1 MDEWAL
7 LILVVLAFPVMT
19 LVAFVLVLKH
29 RGRIRLLEAR
39 VAALEA
45 QAFGLVAEAPVAAA
59 PLPKGPITLAP
70 FAPRPPDEA
79 APPAPAHPP
88 AVHDVT
94 RPPSFS
100 EPLQAEDGAP
110 PAAPR
115 PGFDAGQLK
124 ERFAGFEEKVGARW
138 AVWVGGLALALGG
151 VFLVRFAVEQDLIG
165 PAMRVGLGLLLAV
178 ALLAGGEVLR
188 RRARGEEPVEPPAS
202 LSPPSSP
209 GLFAGLFVG
218 LGRVP
223 DVPSVLTA
231 AGTMTGFGSIYA
243 AYELYHLIPPQAAF
257 LLLAACGVATLLA
270 ALLHGPALA
279 ALGFIGAAVTPFLIT
294 SQDPNA
300 WGVALLIAA
309 VAASALAVAR
319 VRRWAWLALIAII
332 GVVAWGLTLVVF
344 AVPQAVSASG
354 ALGLVLLAL
363 TALLLA
369 PRLFWG
375 PDTGPRPEPISIL
388 GAVGALV
395 VTAVAAVDGKLGGE
409 MGAPA
414 LAVFV
419 LAAIGVLALA
429 WRVKPMT
436 LATLAVA
443 VLSPALLT
451 QWVFPP
457 EPGTT
462 MAPAGPMAGVL
473 PEPARLSLGHFM
485 VYAFGM
491 GALMLGAGLAGAWR
505 GGRFLVLV
513 GWAVTGTLGPVLMLI
528 AAYARLTELDRSVPF
543 AALAL
548 ALAFLFTLAAER
560 LSRATRAYGGT
571 IFAAGAVVTLA
582 LALTFALE
590 KGWLTVGL
598 ALAALGVAWISTL
611 RPLPGLRAF
620 SAGLALVVLG
630 RIVWLPTIAVDPGA
644 TPIFNWLLWGY
655 GVPAF
660 AFAGAA
666 FLLAKSGDDWSRRVH
681 ESLAL
686 LFAVMLAATQ
696 VRHLA
701 HGGDI
706 YASGTRLFETGLLA
720 CIYGAYA
727 VGLSRLAT
735 ITGRDFYQLF
745 ADLVAALAALCALN
759 GLAENNPFVTGESV
773 GGVVFNDLLVA
784 FALPA
789 ALALIFAGVQPAA
802 RARVKLAAGGLA
814 IVLALAYIT
823 FEVSRVFQGDVLDPD
838 QISSAEW
845 YAYSA
850 AWLVSGMVLLG
861 IGLWRGSR
869 TLRLA
874 SAAVMVATVLKV
886 FLSDMADLE
895 GVLRAVSFIGLGVVL
910 VAMGWVYQ
918 RLLAREKAAPQK
930 DTSRGPGPA

>member
-7 LILVVLAFPVMT
+7 LILVVLAFPVMS

-29 RGRIRLLEAR
+29 RGRIRVLEAR
-39 VAALEA
+39 VVALEA
-45 QAFGLVAEAPVAAA
+45 QVFGFVADAPPAAA
-59 PLPKGPITLAP
+59 PLPSGPITLAP
-70 FAPRPPDEA
+70 FAPRPPEPA
-79 APPAPAHPP
+79 LPPVVQARN
-88 AVHDVT
+88 VQDVT
-94 RPPSFS
+94 RPP
-100 EPLQAEDGAP
+100 PLSAPVPPEDDVP
-110 PAAPR
+110 PVPPR

-165 PAMRVGLGLLLAV
+165 PAMRVGLGLLLAA

-188 RRARGEEPVEPPAS
+188 RRARSEEPAEAPAH
-202 LSPPSSP
+202 LSAAPSAGP
-209 GLFAGLFVG
+209 FAG

-231 AGTMTGFGSIYA
+231 AGTMTAFGSLYA
-243 AYELYHLIPPQAAF
+243 AYELYHLIPPQVAF
-257 LLLAACGVATLLA
+257 LLLAATGVATLLA

-294 SQDPNA
+294 SQEPNA

-309 VAASALAVAR
+309 VAASALGVAR
-319 VRRWAWLALIAII
+319 VRRWAWLAFIAII
-332 GVVAWGLTLVVF
+332 GVVAWGLTLLVF
-344 AVPQAVSASG
+344 GVPQAVSASG

-388 GAVGALV
+388 GAAGALL

-409 MGAPA
+409 MGALP
-414 LAVFV
+414 LSVFV
-419 LAAIGVLALA
+419 LAAVGVLALA

-443 VLSPALLT
+443 VLAPAILT

-457 EPGTT
+457 EPGTAL
-462 MAPAGPMAGVL
+462 APAGPMAGAL

-548 ALAFLFTLAAER
+548 ALALLFTLAAER

-630 RIVWLPTIAVDPGA
+630 RIIWLPTIAVDPGA

-720 CIYGAYA
+720 TIYGAYA
-727 VGLSRLAT
+727 VGLARLAA
-735 ITGRDFYQLF
+735 ITGRGFYRLF
-745 ADLVAALAALCALN
+745 ADLVAAVAALCALN
-759 GLAENNPFVTGESV
+759 GLGENNPFMTGESV

-789 ALALIFAGVQPAA
+789 VLALVFAGVQPVA
-802 RARVKLAAGGLA
+802 RGRVKLAAGGLA

-823 FEVSRVFQGDVLDPD
+823 FEVSRLFQGAVLDAD

-895 GVLRAVSFIGLGVVL
+895 GVLRAVSFIGLGLVL

-918 RLLAREKAAPQK
+918 RLLAREKAAP
-930 DTSRGPGPA
+930 RGPGPAA

>member
-1 MDEWAL
+1 MAMDEWAL

-29 RGRIRLLEAR
+29 RGRIRVLEAR

-45 QAFGLVAEAPVAAA
+45 QAFGLVPETPPAAA
-59 PLPKGPITLAP
+59 PIPSGPVTLAP
-70 FAPRPPDEA
+70 FAPRPPEQV
-79 APPAPAHPP
+79 APPPEPALPP
-88 AVHDVT
+88 ALHDVT
-94 RPPSFS
+94 RPPSLS
-100 EPLQAEDGAP
+100 TPSQPEDAVP
-110 PAAPR
+110 PVPPR
-115 PGFDAGQLK
+115 PGFDSGQLK

-138 AVWVGGLALALGG
+138 TVWVGGLALALGG

-188 RRARGEEPVEPPAS
+188 RRARGEEPAEPPLA
-202 LSPPSSP
+202 PSAGP
-209 GLFAGLFVG
+209 FAG

-223 DVPSVLTA
+223 DVPSILTA
-231 AGTMTGFGSIYA
+231 AGTMTAFGSIYA

-294 SQDPNA
+294 SKDPNA

-319 VRRWAWLALIAII
+319 VRGWAWLAYIAII

-388 GAVGALV
+388 GAVGALL
-395 VTAVAAVDGKLGGE
+395 VTAVAAVDGQV
-409 MGAPA
+409 GAMP
-414 LAVFV
+414 LSVFV
-419 LAAIGVLALA
+419 LAAVGVLALA

-436 LATLAVA
+436 LATLVVA
-443 VLSPALLT
+443 ALAPAILT

-457 EPGTT
+457 LPGTA
-462 MAPAGPMAGVL
+462 MAPAGPMAGAL
-473 PEPARLSLGHFM
+473 PEPARLSIGHFM

-560 LSRATRAYGGT
+560 LSRATRVYGGT

-630 RIVWLPTIAVDPGA
+630 RIVWLPTIAVEPGA

-666 FLLAKSGDDWSRRVH
+666 FLLAKTGDDWSRRVH

-720 CIYGAYA
+720 TIYGAYA

-735 ITGRDFYQLF
+735 ITGRSFYRLF
-745 ADLVAALAALCALN
+745 SDLVAAIAALCALN
-759 GLAENNPFVTGESV
+759 GLGENNPFATGESV
-773 GGVVFNDLLVA
+773 GGVLFNDLLVA

-789 ALALIFAGVQPAA
+789 VLALVFAGVQPEA
-802 RARVKLAAGGLA
+802 RPRVKLAAGGLA

-823 FEVSRVFQGDVLDPD
+823 FEVSRLFQGDVLDPD

-869 TLRLA
+869 ILRLA
-874 SAAVMVATVLKV
+874 SAAVMVLTVLKV

-918 RLLAREKAAPQK
+918 RLLAREKAAPQN
-930 DTSRGPGPA
+930 DAPRGQGPF